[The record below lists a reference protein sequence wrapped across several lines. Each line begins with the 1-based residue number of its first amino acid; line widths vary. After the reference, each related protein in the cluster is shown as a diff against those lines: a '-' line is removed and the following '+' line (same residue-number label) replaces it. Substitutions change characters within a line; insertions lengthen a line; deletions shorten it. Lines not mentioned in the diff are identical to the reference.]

1 MSELTDLFSNRNNKK
16 FVSLSDSTIPF
27 GRTTNSTGTVVNPS
41 KAKLSDKPMGNAP
54 AAILNNFSTKRGKVD
69 NLQFPLD
76 VTANEGLGNHGHY
89 IMFYINAVEDAR
101 LTTEQI
107 DLDAKGSVA
116 DDPTQKYDVPKF
128 LRKYDEVRNKVVT
141 VENTNGRENVVDQ
154 YGRKLGSFDL
164 PNVGSLDAAERGTE
178 TVIFHNK
185 NSFGKEI
192 VRKNLEEIKYLK
204 NKNLKVLYIFSNPEE
219 FTDLFQNYKLIFKV
233 RGWHKNHNINV
244 YEI

>member
-1 MSELTDLFSNRNNKK
+1 MYGVELDIDFKKIFLKNFKNKNVKFVNKK
-16 FVSLSDSTIPF
+16 
-27 GRTTNSTGTVVNPS
+27 
-41 KAKLSDKPMGNAP
+41 
-54 AAILNNFSTKRGKVD
+54 
-69 NLQFPLD
+69 
-76 VTANEGLGNHGHY
+76 
-89 IMFYINAVEDAR
+89 VEDFKM
-101 LTTEQI
+101 I
-107 DLDAKGSVA
+107 DFYETLD
-116 DDPTQKYDVPKF
+116 
-128 LRKYDEVRNKVVT
+128 
-141 VENTNGRENVVDQ
+141 
-154 YGRKLGSFDL
+154 
-164 PNVGSLDAAERGTE
+164 RGTE

>member
-1 MSELTDLFSNRNNKK
+1 MNFKDYYNIIKFHGFYRGILRIKDEIVEIHYFDWKFKVNTKDLKFANQYKHIDFNPDKHKHYQPTFYTPLKKVGLFLNKFQLSKKNAIVDLGCGYGKPLIILNKFINSDNALYGVELDIDFKKIFLKNFKNKNVKFVNKK
-16 FVSLSDSTIPF
+16 
-27 GRTTNSTGTVVNPS
+27 
-41 KAKLSDKPMGNAP
+41 
-54 AAILNNFSTKRGKVD
+54 
-69 NLQFPLD
+69 
-76 VTANEGLGNHGHY
+76 
-89 IMFYINAVEDAR
+89 VEDFKM
-101 LTTEQI
+101 I
-107 DLDAKGSVA
+107 DFYETLD
-116 DDPTQKYDVPKF
+116 
-128 LRKYDEVRNKVVT
+128 
-141 VENTNGRENVVDQ
+141 
-154 YGRKLGSFDL
+154 
-164 PNVGSLDAAERGTE
+164 RGTE